1 MNKAARW
8 SGGRSSGMHLT
19 TLAGQPIPEIGD
31 AQGVGLQVGVMVGAM
46 MHNYQIMHCNQN
58 PNAC

>member
-31 AQGVGLQVGVMVGAM
+31 AQGVGLQVGIMGGAM
-46 MHNYQIMHCNQN
+46 MHNYALQ
-58 PNAC
+58 PKS